1 MAKFVQEMIE
11 AGIHYGHRTAGW
23 NPKMQSY
30 IYGKRNGIHILD
42 VRQTVK
48 GLLLA
53 KKFITR
59 TVAEGKDVLFVG
71 TKRQARPCIESTCDE
86 LSQPYVIER
95 WLGGTLTNFR
105 TIRAR
110 LKRLEEL
117 ESLMDSEEWANY
129 SKKMASQLTRERRK
143 IHRNLHGIRVMERLP
158 GAMVVI
164 DVRREHNAL
173 AEARKLSIP
182 TVCLIDTDSDP
193 DQADIPIPGNDD
205 AMRAIELVVKQ
216 LGQAVTEG
224 KTARAQKQR
233 AKGEES
239 GEAGPRPRRR
249 SSRVQFRAEEMTPLA
264 AETERAAAEA
274 EAEAEKKA
282 APIVQ
287 TDAPAVSAE
296 ALAQEQAQQGEAP
309 DAESAEQPAESAPAQ
324 MPEPQTTPTDNSPA
338 TRAAAGESAIE
349 PTKHAPDPRRDNG

>member
-1 MAKFVQEMIE
+1 MANFVQELID

-23 NPKMQSY
+23 NPKMGTY
-30 IYGKRNGIHILD
+30 IYGKRNGIHIID

-53 KKFITR
+53 KKFLTR
-59 TVAEGKDVLFVG
+59 VVADGKDVLFVG
-71 TKRQARPCIESTCDE
+71 TKRQARPCIETMCTE
-86 LSQPYVIER
+86 LKQPYVIER

-117 ESLMDSEEWANY
+117 ELLMAGEDWVNY
-129 SKKMASQLTRERRK
+129 SKKMASQLTRERKK
-143 IHRNLHGIRVMERLP
+143 IHRNLNGIRVMDRLP
-158 GAMVVI
+158 GAVVVI
-164 DVRREHNAL
+164 DVHREHNAL
-173 AEARKLSIP
+173 AEAQKLGIP

-193 DQADIPIPGNDD
+193 DKADIPIPGNDD

-216 LGQAVTEG
+216 LCAAIVEG
-224 KTARAQKQR
+224 KTARAQVAR
-233 AKGEES
+233 AQGDDQGE
-239 GEAGPRPRRR
+239 GDGKTRRR
-249 SSRVQFRAEEMTPLA
+249 STRSQFRAEENPMA

-274 EAEAEKKA
+274 EAEAVRRV

-296 ALAQEQAQQGEAP
+296 TLAQQQREA
-309 DAESAEQPAESAPAQ
+309 A
-324 MPEPQTTPTDNSPA
+324 PEPVADEPA
-338 TRAAAGESAIE
+338 TSE
-349 PTKHAPDPRRDNG
+349 

>member
-1 MAKFVQEMIE
+1 MAKFVQELIE

-30 IYGKRNGIHILD
+30 IYGKRNGIHIID

-59 TVAEGKDVLFVG
+59 TVSGGKDVLFVG
-71 TKRQARPCIESTCDE
+71 TKRQARPGIESLCDE
-86 LSQPYVIER
+86 LKQPYVTER

-117 ESLMDSEEWANY
+117 EALMESEEWQNY
-129 SKKMASQLTRERRK
+129 SKKMASQLSRERRK
-143 IHRNLHGIRVMERLP
+143 IFRNLNGIRVMDRLP
-158 GAMVVI
+158 GAVVVI

-173 AEARKLSIP
+173 AEAKKLGIP

-205 AMRAIELVVKQ
+205 AMRAIDLIIRQ
-216 LGQAVTEG
+216 LGDAITEG

-233 AKGEES
+233 AEGEGDE
-239 GEAGPRPRRR
+239 GGDGGRQRRR
-249 SSRVQFRAEEMTPLA
+249 SSRSQYRSDDMSPVA
-264 AETERAAAEA
+264 AETERAAVEA
-274 EAEAEKKA
+274 EAEAERKA
-282 APIVQ
+282 APMVQ
-287 TDAPAVSAE
+287 TDAPAVAAEVIAQQQDAAPAAE
-296 ALAQEQAQQGEAP
+296 A
-309 DAESAEQPAESAPAQ
+309 APAADAPAPPADAT
-324 MPEPQTTPTDNSPA
+324 PEKPA
-338 TRAAAGESAIE
+338 NE
-349 PTKHAPDPRRDNG
+349 

>member
-1 MAKFVQEMIE
+1 MANFVSELID

-30 IYGKRNGIHILD
+30 IHGKRNGIHIID
-42 VRQTVK
+42 VKQTVK

-53 KKFITR
+53 KKFLTR
-59 TVAEGKDVLFVG
+59 VVADGKDVLFVG
-71 TKRQARPCIESTCDE
+71 TKRQARPCLETICDE
-86 LSQPYVIER
+86 MTQPYVTER

-117 ESLMDSEEWANY
+117 EGLMESEEWANY
-129 SKKMASQLTRERRK
+129 SKKMASQLTRERKK
-143 IHRNLHGIRVMERLP
+143 IFRNLNGIRVMDRLP
-158 GAMVVI
+158 GALVVI

-173 AEARKLSIP
+173 AEARKLGIP

-216 LGQAVTEG
+216 LAAAIAEG
-224 KTARAQKQR
+224 KTARAQQAR
-233 AKGEES
+233 AAGADAE
-239 GEAGPRPRRR
+239 GEAAGGEGGGRPRRR
-249 SSRVQFRAEEMTPLA
+249 SSRAQFRAEDNPLA

-274 EAEAEKKA
+274 EAEAARKA
-282 APIVQ
+282 APIMQ

-296 ALAQEQAQQGEAP
+296 ALAQQQTEAP
-309 DAESAEQPAESAPAQ
+309 TDAAAAPAEQPPAPA
-324 MPEPQTTPTDNSPA
+324 PAEEPAKPTN
-338 TRAAAGESAIE
+338 
-349 PTKHAPDPRRDNG
+349 NQ

>member
-1 MAKFVQEMIE
+1 MANFVSELID

-30 IYGKRNGIHILD
+30 IHGKRNGIHIID
-42 VRQTVK
+42 VKQTVK

-53 KKFITR
+53 KKFLTR
-59 TVAEGKDVLFVG
+59 VVADGKDVLFVG
-71 TKRQARPCIESTCDE
+71 TKRQARLCLETVCDE
-86 LSQPYVIER
+86 MTQPYVTER

-117 ESLMDSEEWANY
+117 EGLMESEEWTNY
-129 SKKMASQLTRERRK
+129 SKKMASQLTRERKK
-143 IHRNLHGIRVMERLP
+143 IFRNLNGIRVMDRLP
-158 GAMVVI
+158 GALVVI

-173 AEARKLSIP
+173 AEARKLGIP

-216 LGQAVTEG
+216 LAAAIAEG
-224 KTARAQKQR
+224 KTARAQQAR
-233 AKGEES
+233 AAGVEAE
-239 GEAGPRPRRR
+239 GEAGGESGGRPRRR
-249 SSRVQFRAEEMTPLA
+249 SSRAQFRAEDNPLA

-274 EAEAEKKA
+274 EAEADRKA
-282 APIVQ
+282 APIMR
-287 TDAPAVSAE
+287 TDAAPVSAE
-296 ALAQEQAQQGEAP
+296 ALAQQQAEAP
-309 DAESAEQPAESAPAQ
+309 ADAAEAPAEAPAA
-324 MPEPQTTPTDNSPA
+324 TPTEEPA
-338 TRAAAGESAIE
+338 E
-349 PTKHAPDPRRDNG
+349 PTNNQ